1 MRSWSPSKRSFQLWA
16 APGGDAW
23 VRPGVRPTA
32 GLDAPGAY
40 RGAMADWA
48 HAGAARLAAALRAG
62 DVSSRE
68 LLDLYLARVEAAD
81 PALNAVVTLDAERAH
96 GLARAA
102 DEALARGEPAGPL
115 HGLPVTIKDTIETE
129 GLRTTSGAPWLAG
142 HVPDR
147 DATAVAR
154 LKAAGAIVFG
164 KTNCPLYGGDAQSE
178 NVVFGTTGNPWDTD
192 RSPGGSSGGS
202 AAALAAG
209 QTALELGS
217 DIGGSVRNPAHY
229 CGVYG
234 HKPSFGIIPTR
245 GHIPPPPGALSPV
258 DLAVVGPLG
267 RAAEDLALALDVL
280 AGPDETDG
288 PAWRL
293 DLPAPRASS
302 LEGYRV
308 AGWLE
313 DPACPID
320 STVGDVLSD
329 AVDALA
335 RAGASID
342 SRRRP
347 DFALSEAHRT
357 YQRLLYGATTAGLAN
372 RVYGTLLAKAE
383 ELEPTDDGRSAR
395 YLRDGTARHRDWL
408 AADEQRAGYR
418 ERWRDFF
425 KDFDILLCPTVPTT
439 AIRHDHS
446 NINRRTITV
455 TGETRDYWDQ
465 IIWAGMASMAGLPAT
480 VAPVGRASDGLP
492 VGIQIMGPYLED
504 SSTIDFAQRLAE
516 VVGGYEPPPAFA

>member
-1 MRSWSPSKRSFQLWA
+1 M
-16 APGGDAW
+16 
-23 VRPGVRPTA
+23 TA
-32 GLDAPGAY
+32 LGA
-40 RGAMADWA
+40 GE
-48 HAGAARLAAALRAG
+48 
-62 DVSSRE
+62 VSSRE
-68 LLDLYLARVEAAD
+68 LLDLYLSRVEAAD
-81 PALNAVVTLDAERAH
+81 PALNAVVTLDAERAR
-96 GLARAA
+96 GLAAAA
-102 DEALARGEPAGPL
+102 DEARARGEASGAL
-115 HGLPVTIKDTIETE
+115 HGLPITLKDTIETE
-129 GLRTTSGAPWLAG
+129 GLRTTAGAPWLTG

-229 CGVYG
+229 CGIYG

-267 RAAEDLALALDVL
+267 RAAADLELALEVL
-280 AGPDETDG
+280 AGPDESDDA
-288 PAWRL
+288 AW
-293 DLPAPRASS
+293 S
-302 LEGYRV
+302 LELPPARGRSLGDYRV
-308 AGWLE
+308 AVWLD
-313 DPACPID
+313 DPACPVD
-320 STVGDVLSD
+320 SAAGDVLGN

-335 RAGASID
+335 RSGATVD
-342 SRRRP
+342 GRQRP
-347 DFALSEAHRT
+347 DFTLADAHRT

-372 RVYGTLLAKAE
+372 RVYGTLLARAQ
-383 ELEPTDDGRSAR
+383 ELEPDEDGRQAR

-408 AADEQRAGYR
+408 AADEERARYR
-418 ERWRDFF
+418 ALWHDFF
-425 KDFDILLCPTVPTT
+425 KDCDILLCPTVPTT

-455 TGETRDYWDQ
+455 DGETRDYWDQ
-465 IIWAGMASMAGLPAT
+465 IIWPGMASMAGLPAT

-504 SSTIDFAQRLAE
+504 ASTLDFARRLGE

>member
-1 MRSWSPSKRSFQLWA
+1 MVQ
-16 APGGDAW
+16 
-23 VRPGVRPTA
+23 TA
-32 GLDAPGAY
+32 QAV
-40 RGAMADWA
+40 
-48 HAGAARLAAALRAG
+48 ARDLLAALRG
-62 DVSSRE
+62 GEVSSRE
-68 LLDLYLARVEAAD
+68 LLELFLGRIEAAD
-81 PALNAVVTLDAERAH
+81 AALNAVVTLDAERARR
-96 GLARAA
+96 LAGEA
-102 DEALARGEPAGPL
+102 DDALARGDTTGAL
-115 HGLPVTIKDTIETE
+115 HGLPITIKDTIETE
-129 GLRTTSGAPWLAG
+129 GLRTTAGAPWLAG

-147 DATAVAR
+147 DAAAVAR

-178 NVVFGTTGNPWDTD
+178 NVVFGTTGNPWALD

-229 CGVYG
+229 CGIYG

-280 AGPDETDG
+280 AGPGEADG
-288 PAWRL
+288 TAWRL
-293 DLPAPRASS
+293 ELPPARGRA
-302 LEGYRV
+302 LADYRV
-308 AGWLE
+308 AVWLE
-313 DPACPID
+313 DPACPVE
-320 STVGDVLSD
+320 SAVGDVLSNAID
-329 AVDALA
+329 ALAGAGAAVDARL
-335 RAGASID
+335 
-342 SRRRP
+342 RP
-347 DFALSEAHRT
+347 DFTLTEAHRT
-357 YQRLLYGATTAGLAN
+357 YQRLLYAATTAGLAN
-372 RVYGTLLAKAE
+372 RVYGALLARAE
-383 ELEPTDDGRSAR
+383 ELEPDDDRRGAR

-408 AADEQRAGYR
+408 AADEERARYR
-418 ERWRDFF
+418 VRWRDFF
-425 KDFDILLCPTVPTT
+425 RDCDILLCPTVPTT

-455 TGETRDYWDQ
+455 DGETRDYWDQ
-465 IIWAGMASMAGLPAT
+465 IIWPGMASMAGLPAT

-504 SSTIDFAQRLAE
+504 AGTIDFARRLGE

>member
-1 MRSWSPSKRSFQLWA
+1 MRSER
-16 APGGDAW
+16 
-23 VRPGVRPTA
+23 GVWPPT
-32 GLDAPGAY
+32 PT
-40 RGAMADWA
+40 R
-48 HAGAARLAAALRAG
+48 R
-62 DVSSRE
+62 
-68 LLDLYLARVEAAD
+68 
-81 PALNAVVTLDAERAH
+81 
-96 GLARAA
+96 
-102 DEALARGEPAGPL
+102 LARGEAAGPL
-115 HGLPVTIKDTIETE
+115 HGLPITIKDTIETE
-129 GLRTTSGAPWLAG
+129 GLRTTAGAPWLGG

-164 KTNCPLYGGDAQSE
+164 KTNCPLLGGDAQSE
-178 NVVFGTTGNPWDTD
+178 NVVFGTTGNPWNTD

-234 HKPSFGIIPTR
+234 HKPSFGVIPTR
-245 GHIPPPPGALSPV
+245 GHVPPPPGALSPV

-267 RAAEDLALALDVL
+267 RSAEDLALAMDVL
-280 AGPDETDG
+280 AGPDEADG
-288 PAWRL
+288 TAWHL
-293 DLPAPRASS
+293 ELPPPRARA
-302 LEGYRV
+302 LADYRV
-308 AGWLE
+308 AVWLE
-313 DPACPID
+313 DPACPVE
-320 STVGDVLSD
+320 SAVGDALSD

-335 RAGASID
+335 REDAAID
-342 SRRRP
+342 ARLRP
-347 DFALSEAHRT
+347 DFTLAEAHRT
-357 YQRLLYGATTAGLAN
+357 YQRLLYAATTAGLAN

-383 ELEPTDDGRSAR
+383 ELEPDEDGRNAR
-395 YLRDGTARHRDWL
+395 YLRDGTARHREWL
-408 AADEQRAGYR
+408 AADEERAHYR

-425 KDFDILLCPTVPTT
+425 RDCDILLCPTVPTT

-455 TGETRDYWDQ
+455 DGETRDYWDQ
-465 IIWAGMASMAGLPAT
+465 IIWPGMASMAGLPAT

-504 SSTIDFAQRLAE
+504 ASTIDFARRLGE
-516 VVGGYEPPPAFA
+516 VVGGYEPPPAFR

>member
-1 MRSWSPSKRSFQLWA
+1 
-16 APGGDAW
+16 
-23 VRPGVRPTA
+23 
-32 GLDAPGAY
+32 
-40 RGAMADWA
+40 MADWA
-48 HAGAARLAAALRAG
+48 HAGAARLAAALSAG

-81 PALNAVVTLDAERAH
+81 PALNAVVTLDAERAQ
-96 GLARAA
+96 GLAREA
-102 DEALARGEPAGPL
+102 DEALARGTAAGPL
-115 HGLPVTIKDTIETE
+115 HGLPITIKDTIETE

-147 DATAVAR
+147 DAAAVAR

-178 NVVFGTTGNPWDTD
+178 NVVFGTTGNPWALD

-229 CGVYG
+229 CGIYG

-280 AGPDETDG
+280 AGPGEADG
-288 PAWRL
+288 TAWHLELPPARGGAL
-293 DLPAPRASS
+293 AD
-302 LEGYRV
+302 YRV
-308 AGWLE
+308 AVWLE
-313 DPACPID
+313 DPACPVE
-320 STVGDVLSD
+320 SAVGDVLSNAVD
-329 AVDALA
+329 TLAGAGAAVDARL
-335 RAGASID
+335 
-342 SRRRP
+342 RP
-347 DFALSEAHRT
+347 DFTLTEVHRT
-357 YQRLLYGATTAGLAN
+357 YQRLLYAATTAGLAN
-372 RVYGTLLAKAE
+372 RVYGALLAKAE
-383 ELEPTDDGRSAR
+383 ELEPDDDRRGAR

-408 AADEQRAGYR
+408 AADEERSRYR
-418 ERWRDFF
+418 QRWRDFF
-425 KDFDILLCPTVPTT
+425 RDCDILLCPTVQTT
-439 AIRHDHS
+439 AIPHDHS

-455 TGETRDYWDQ
+455 NGESRDYWDQ
-465 IIWAGMASMAGLPAT
+465 IIWPGMASMAGLPAT

-504 SSTIDFAQRLAE
+504 ASTIDFARRLGQ

>member
-1 MRSWSPSKRSFQLWA
+1 MVEL
-16 APGGDAW
+16 
-23 VRPGVRPTA
+23 
-32 GLDAPGAY
+32 
-40 RGAMADWA
+40 A
-48 HAGAARLAAALRAG
+48 HAGTRELLTALRARE
-62 DVSSRE
+62 VSSRE
-68 LLDLYLARVEAAD
+68 LLELYLGRIEAAD
-81 PALNAVVTLDAERAH
+81 PGLNAVVTLDTERARR
-96 GLARAA
+96 LAAEA
-102 DEALARGEPAGPL
+102 DEALARGEPAGAL
-115 HGLPVTIKDTIETE
+115 HGLPITIKDTIETE
-129 GLRTTSGAPWLAG
+129 GLRTTAGAPWLGG

-164 KTNCPLYGGDAQSE
+164 KTNCPRYGGDAQSE
-178 NVVFGTTGNPWDTD
+178 NVVFGTTGNPWALD

-209 QTALELGS
+209 LTALELGS

-229 CGVYG
+229 CGIYG

-245 GHIPPPPGALSPV
+245 GHVPPPPGALSPV

-267 RAAEDLALALDVL
+267 RAADDLDLALGVL
-280 AGPDETDG
+280 AGPDEADAAAWHLQLP
-288 PAWRL
+288 PARE
-293 DLPAPRASS
+293 RS
-302 LEGYRV
+302 LGDYRV
-308 AGWLE
+308 AVWLD

-320 STVGDVLSD
+320 STVGAVLAD

-335 RAGASID
+335 RAGAAVD
-342 SRRRP
+342 ADRRP
-347 DFALSEAHRT
+347 GFTLADAHRT
-357 YQRLLYGATTAGLAN
+357 YQRLLYPATTAGLAN
-372 RVYGTLLAKAE
+372 RVYGALLAKAE
-383 ELEPTDDGRSAR
+383 ELAPGDDGRNAR

-408 AADEQRAGYR
+408 AADEERAGYR
-418 ERWRDFF
+418 ARWREFF
-425 KDFDILLCPTVPTT
+425 RDCDILLCPTVPTT

-455 TGETRDYWDQ
+455 NGETRDYWDQ
-465 IIWAGMASMAGLPAT
+465 IIWPGMASMAGLPAT

-504 SSTIDFAQRLAE
+504 RSTIDFARRLAE

>member
-1 MRSWSPSKRSFQLWA
+1 M
-16 APGGDAW
+16 
-23 VRPGVRPTA
+23 
-32 GLDAPGAY
+32 
-40 RGAMADWA
+40 
-48 HAGAARLAAALRAG
+48 
-62 DVSSRE
+62 
-68 LLDLYLARVEAAD
+68 LDLYLARVEAAD

-96 GLARAA
+96 QLAGEA
-102 DEALARGEPAGPL
+102 DEALARGETAGAL
-115 HGLPVTIKDTIETE
+115 HGLPITIKDTIETE
-129 GLRTTSGAPWLAG
+129 GLRTTAGAPWYAG
-142 HVPDR
+142 HVPAR

-164 KTNCPLYGGDAQSE
+164 KTNCPLLGGDAQSE
-178 NVVFGTTGNPWDTD
+178 NVVFGTTGNPWALD

-229 CGVYG
+229 CGIYG

-280 AGPDETDG
+280 AGADEADG
-288 PAWRL
+288 TAWRL
-293 DLPAPRASS
+293 ELPAPRGQG
-302 LEGYRV
+302 LGDYRV
-308 AGWLE
+308 AVWLE
-313 DPACPID
+313 DPACPIE
-320 STVGDVLSD
+320 SAVGDVLSN

-335 RAGASID
+335 RAGATVD
-342 SRRRP
+342 AGLRP
-347 DFALSEAHRT
+347 DFTLANAHRT

-372 RVYGTLLAKAE
+372 RVYGTLLAKAQ
-383 ELEPTDDGRSAR
+383 ELEPDEDGRQAR

-408 AADEQRAGYR
+408 AADEERARYR
-418 ERWRDFF
+418 VLWREFF
-425 KDFDILLCPTVPTT
+425 RHCDILLCPTVPTT
-439 AIRHDHS
+439 AILHDHS

-455 TGETRDYWDQ
+455 NGETRDYWDQ

-480 VAPVGRASDGLP
+480 VAPVGLASDGLP
-492 VGIQIMGPYLED
+492 VGIQIVGPYLED
-504 SSTIDFAQRLAE
+504 RSTIDFARRLGE
-516 VVGGYEPPPAFA
+516 VVGGYEPAPAFT